1 MHYPHRV
8 GIVNT
13 SKTLLNKYP
22 NYLILISPI
31 GHQTVGKQMKLVLVI
46 VQINTISLFSNFF
59 FIFSMPTWLENVS
72 QNVPQGWG

>member
-1 MHYPHRV
+1 MHYPHKA

-31 GHQTVGKQMKLVLVI
+31 GHQKVGKQMKLVLVI
-46 VQINTISLFSNFF
+46 VQIKTKEK
-59 FIFSMPTWLENVS
+59 FIFKFLFQFS
-72 QNVPQGWG
+72 QNVP